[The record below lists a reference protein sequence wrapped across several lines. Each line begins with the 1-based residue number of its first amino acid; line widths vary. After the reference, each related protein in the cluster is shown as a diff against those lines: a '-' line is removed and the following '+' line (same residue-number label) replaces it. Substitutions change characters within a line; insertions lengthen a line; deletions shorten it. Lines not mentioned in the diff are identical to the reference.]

1 MVVKFLSRIEPVRYK
16 KVVKQDKKQRV
27 EHIPGPC
34 TGETGAEVE
43 KRRIPVFR
51 FIIKIACDK
60 EEQRQVEQIDE
71 RTGEISGMP
80 QHDRNNAPS
89 LYDIPVEGTGF
100 FLCVHE
106 WISLWLNSIF
116 YK

>member
-1 MVVKFLSRIEPVRYK
+1 MHRRDGSRSR
-16 KVVKQDKKQRV
+16 
-27 EHIPGPC
+27 
-34 TGETGAEVE
+34 

-100 FLCVHE
+100 FVC
-106 WISLWLNSIF
+106 S
-116 YK
+116 